1 MQRKI
6 KGWTSSYQTFKDAI
20 IMAASFWKPITII
33 VAIWVLLSMVFS
45 LILRGF
51 IGGAIGDI
59 SATAIQVMENGFYI
73 ILLLYQFALFIALI
87 HMIEMS
93 PSQPLGDYFKM
104 SYWKKVIPTLI
115 LFFFVTAAT
124 IIGTILFIIPGVI
137 LSIWL
142 TFAIFVFIL
151 ENKNII
157 EAIKRS
163 YNLARGWSWAIL
175 GRLVFLL
182 LIASIIAFIGVIP
195 VTGFVVASILTV
207 LFSIV
212 TVFYFGITY
221 KQIIALKPSRPV
233 RTDITTGAKVGLV
246 IAAILLFSSLALL
259 SALSEF
265 TSEIYYSNAPSLF
278 DALQN

>member
-20 IMAASFWKPITII
+20 VMAVRFWKPITLI
-33 VAIWVLLSMVFS
+33 VAIWVLLSMSFS

-51 IGGAIGDI
+51 IGGAIGDL

-73 ILLLYQFALFIALI
+73 ILLLYQFAFFVALI

-93 PSQPLGDYFKM
+93 PSQPMGDYFRM

-115 LFFFVTAAT
+115 LFFFVTVAT
-124 IIGTILFIIPGVI
+124 MIGTVLFIIPGVI

-142 TFAIFVFIL
+142 TFAIFVFVL
-151 ENKNII
+151 EDKNII
-157 EAIKRS
+157 ESVKRS
-163 YNLARGWSWAIL
+163 SSLARGWSWAIL

-182 LIASIIAFIGVIP
+182 LIASIIAFVGVIP
-195 VTGFVVASILTV
+195 VTGFIVASILTV
-207 LFSIV
+207 LLSII

-221 KQIIALKPSRPV
+221 KQIIALKPSRPI
-233 RTDITTGAKVGLV
+233 RTDITTGAKAGLV
-246 IAAILLFSSLALL
+246 VAAILLFSSLALF
-259 SALSEF
+259 SALSDF
-265 TSEIYYSNAPSLF
+265 ASEVYYSDAPSLF
-278 DALQN
+278 DTAQK